1 MKSLSIYLA
10 LFFSPLL
17 VLNLHAQ
24 GNPGPIDFEDGG
36 LGAAWTWA
44 VFENVD
50 NPALEI
56 VDNPDTS
63 GANASATVAKFMA
76 RQAGAPHAGTN
87 TPDAATFTL
96 DESNSVVK
104 IMVFK
109 SVVSDVGIKFEQGAA
124 STGELKVAN
133 TLVDQWEELT
143 FDFSSKIGEP
153 SSSDITGLVLFPDFN
168 DERSSD
174 NVAYFDNLTFSAQ
187 EVVPPATMP
196 VGFEDGGSLFSFSDF
211 EGGVA
216 SAVDNPGP
224 GGIND
229 SAKVG
234 QMQKFA
240 GASYA
245 GSTLILDGEVDFS
258 AGSVFT
264 MKLWSSREVPVTFK
278 LEGLNV
284 QRIATHTGSSSWEE
298 LSFDFDGSTGEGV
311 EAITLIFDNGNV
323 GDADGA
329 PGDWTFFFDGI
340 DLGEA
345 VVVIPPATMPVGFE
359 DGGSLFSFSDFEGG
373 VASAVDNPGPGGIND
388 SAKVGQMQKFAG
400 ANYAGSTL
408 ILDGEVDFSAGSV
421 FTMKVWSSREVPVT
435 FKLEGLNV
443 QRIATHSG
451 SSSWEELSFDFG
463 GSTSGA
469 GVEAITLIFDNGTVG
484 DAGGAA
490 GDWTFF
496 FDGIDLGEGDGT
508 VLLATLPVGFEDADV
523 PYTFANFEGG
533 VGSVV
538 DNPGP
543 AGINDSP
550 RVARMQKFA
559 GASYG
564 GSTLGLD
571 GVLDFSFGSVLTMK
585 VWSAREVPVTF
596 KLEGLKVERVATH
609 SGSGSWEELSFDFNG
624 STTGNPVGA
633 ITLIFENGTVGDAEN
648 TAEDW
653 TFFFDAINLSD
664 GSIIPGPIDFE
675 DGVSEI
681 DSPEGTT
688 VALIANPDRTGLNLS
703 PNVAS
708 LVNPGGVESTV
719 SVNLGG
725 KLNLATQSTFQVRV
739 WSPKAGVTVRMILGE
754 MANPT
759 SVGGGSITTL
769 STTALFRDYVMT
781 KTNEWELLTF
791 NFAGEATNTFDML
804 TLTFDEGSVDANTYY
819 FDSLSLTEEGAD
831 NPHLVNVSTR
841 GMVETG
847 ERILIVGFVIEGDSD
862 KSMLIR
868 GVGPA
873 LTEFDLVGALSDP
886 YLEIY
891 DADKVKIMEN
901 DDWSTGD
908 VTALSDTMLAAG
920 AFALAPD
927 SKDAVIVA
935 DFAPGIYTAHLYG
948 VDGATGVGMIE
959 AYETEEDGNRLVNIS
974 TRGEVGEGEN
984 VLIGGFV
991 VSSNSC
997 TVLIRA
1003 AGPAIADYMVE
1014 GSLSDPVLQVFD
1026 SNGVMIAE
1034 NDDWSSSTDAVE
1046 IDAVGAEVG
1055 AFEFGESSNDS
1066 AILMTLGAG
1075 VYTAQVSGAG
1085 NATGV
1090 ALVEVYEVP
1099 ENEN

>member
-1 MKSLSIYLA
+1 GSTGEGVEAITLSFDNGTVGDA
-10 LFFSPLL
+10 GGVPGDWTFFFDGIDLGDGS
-17 VLNLHAQ
+17 
-24 GNPGPIDFEDGG
+24 GSGEGSDNPGPIDFEDGG
-36 LGAAWTWA
+36 LGDAWTWA

-50 NPALEI
+50 NPALEM
-56 VDNPDTS
+56 VDNPDKS
-63 GANASATVAKFMA
+63 GANPSATVAKFTA
-76 RQAGAPHAGTN
+76 RQAGAPYAGTN

-153 SSSDITGLVLFPDFN
+153 SSSDITGLVVFPDFN
-168 DERSSD
+168 DARSSD

-196 VGFEDGGSLFSFSDF
+196 VSFEDGGSLFSFSDF

-240 GASYA
+240 GATYA
-245 GSTLILDGEVDFS
+245 GSTLLLDGEVDFS
-258 AGSVFT
+258 AGNVFT
-264 MKLWSSREVPVTFK
+264 MKVWSSREVPVSFK

-284 QRIATHTGSSSWEE
+284 ERIATHTGSSSWEE
-298 LSFDFDGSTGEGV
+298 LSFDF
-311 EAITLIFDNGNV
+311 
-323 GDADGA
+323 
-329 PGDWTFFFDGI
+329 
-340 DLGEA
+340 
-345 VVVIPPATMPVGFE
+345 
-359 DGGSLFSFSDFEGG
+359 
-373 VASAVDNPGPGGIND
+373 
-388 SAKVGQMQKFAG
+388 
-400 ANYAGSTL
+400 
-408 ILDGEVDFSAGSV
+408 
-421 FTMKVWSSREVPVT
+421 
-435 FKLEGLNV
+435 
-443 QRIATHSG
+443 
-451 SSSWEELSFDFG
+451 G
-463 GSTSGA
+463 GSTSGT

-484 DAGGAA
+484 DAGGAP
-490 GDWTFF
+490 GNWTFF

-550 RVARMQKFA
+550 KVARMQKFA
-559 GASYG
+559 GATYG

-571 GVLDFSFGSVLTMK
+571 GVLDFSLGSVLTMK

-596 KLEGLKVERVATH
+596 KLEGLNVERVATH

-675 DGVSEI
+675 DDVSEI
-681 DSPEGTT
+681 DAAEGTT

-719 SVNLGG
+719 SFNLGG

-739 WSPKAGVTVRMILGE
+739 WSPKAGVTVRMMLGE
-754 MANPT
+754 MANLA

-769 STTALFRDYVMT
+769 STAALFRDYVMT

-847 ERILIVGFVIEGDSD
+847 EQILIVGFVIEGDSD

-868 GVGPA
+868 GVGPT
-873 LTEFDLVGALSDP
+873 LTEFDVVGALSDP

-891 DADKVKIMEN
+891 DADEVKIMEN

-920 AFALAPD
+920 AFTLAPD

-1003 AGPAIADYMVE
+1003 AGPALADYMVE
-1014 GSLSDPVLQVFD
+1014 GILSDPALQVFD

-1055 AFEFGESSNDS
+1055 AFEFGESSTDS

-1099 ENEN
+1099 ENENQ